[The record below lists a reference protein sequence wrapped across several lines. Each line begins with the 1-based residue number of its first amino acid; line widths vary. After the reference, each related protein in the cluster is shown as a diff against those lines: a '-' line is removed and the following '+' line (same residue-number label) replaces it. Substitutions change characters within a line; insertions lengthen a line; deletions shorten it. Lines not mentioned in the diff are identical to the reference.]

1 MNYQIIT
8 LLLDYI
14 VINNFN
20 LYFQKKYIKN
30 LRNTSKEFN
39 SCIKQNNLYNRKKAC
54 YLLTKTFTDLHL
66 NSTFITS
73 MIHDSKDLKY
83 IFNTINIYGGYGRD
97 PGYEYYSKSL
107 SFYKDDPLNPLK
119 TLRLFTQLNYQTSMK
134 NSIYLKLA
142 LSHADK
148 PPYYSRLKEIE
159 EYSAITEY

>member
-1 MNYQIIT
+1 MNYQVIT
-8 LLLDYI
+8 LILDYI

-30 LRNTSKEFN
+30 LRHTSKEFN
-39 SCIKQNNLYNRKKAC
+39 SCIKQNNLYNRKKAS
-54 YLLTKTFTDLHL
+54 YLLTKTFIDLHL
-66 NSTFITS
+66 NIKNIKC
-73 MIHDSKDLKY
+73 MINDSKDLKY
-83 IFNTINIYGGYGRD
+83 VFNVLNIYGGYGRD

-134 NSIYLKLA
+134 NSIYLNLA

-148 PPYYSRLKEIE
+148 PPYYLRLKEIE